1 MTQPDAPHIPT
12 ADELGAA
19 LSDKHRQFADI
30 FLMNGLNARAAGRAL
45 EYKNAAEGPR
55 LKRRPDVQAYI
66 NARLQEAQVGKAH
79 LTARLQYFAD
89 GDMADFVRVAPSER
103 SYWVRADTHE
113 AVQETA
119 KRRGVLPGALDNYDL
134 AGIVGGENVAQT
146 EDGVLM
152 VCVRKVEAEVTVDWR
167 AVEKGHAMGRV
178 KKLKTNKDGS
188 VEFELYDAMRAT
200 ELLGK
205 AQKMFTDKV
214 ELAGNDGGPVQL
226 QITRRIVGGNS

>member
-30 FLMNGLNARAAGRAL
+30 FLINGLNARAAGRAL

-66 NARLQEAQVGKAH
+66 NARLQEAQLGKAH

-113 AVQETA
+113 EVREFA
-119 KRRGVLPGALDNYDL
+119 KRRGVLPADLDNYDL
-134 AGIVGGENVAQT
+134 AGLVGGGNVAQT

-152 VCVRKVEAEVTVDWR
+152 VCIRKVEAEVTVDWR

-205 AQKMFTDKV
+205 AAGIFV
-214 ELAGNDGGPVQL
+214 EKHELSAPGGEPLKLYANVRL
-226 QITRRIVGGNS
+226 DDV

>member
-1 MTQPDAPHIPT
+1 MTQPDAPHTPT

-19 LSDKHRQFADI
+19 LSDKHRQWADI
-30 FLMNGLNARAAGRAL
+30 YLTNGLNAAAAARAL
-45 EYKNAAEGPR
+45 KYKNIEEGSR

-103 SYWVRADTHE
+103 SYWVRADTHDE
-113 AVQETA
+113 VRDFA
-119 KRRGVLPGALDNYDL
+119 KRRGKLPSDLDNYDL
-134 AGIVGGENVAQT
+134 AGIVGGKNVAQT

-152 VCVRKVEAEVTVDWR
+152 VCIRKVDAEVTVDWR

-178 KKLKTNKDGS
+178 KKLKVAKDGS
-188 VEFELYDAMRAT
+188 VEFELHDAMRAT

-205 AQKMFTDKV
+205 ATGMFV
-214 ELAGNDGGPVQL
+214 EKHELSTADGEPLKLYANVRL
-226 QITRRIVGGNS
+226 DDV